1 MARDDPAGSPG
12 FAFSKTEHVRW
23 QSQPDSNGVILL
35 VAFEGWSDA
44 GDAATTAVR
53 YLGEHWGAQPF
64 ATIDP
69 EIFYDFS
76 TTRPQVRLDADQ
88 QREIVWPAVTFA
100 LASPG
105 AGDADVVTVIGPEP
119 QLRWRTFT
127 DQIVAVAHQLGA
139 EFVLTFGALLA
150 EVPHN
155 RPSSVF
161 ATSTDDQAAKGFG
174 LLPSRYQGP
183 TGITGVLHSACHQAG
198 LQSASLWA
206 AVPTYVP
213 AAPSPKAAL
222 ALVERAAQLLDLSV
236 VTTELEIAA
245 ASYERQVDE
254 LVGDDEETRD
264 YVNQLVAQFD
274 RGATDPFG
282 DEDSLVDEVER
293 FLRDQPPTS

>member
-1 MARDDPAGSPG
+1 MAGDDPAGSSG
-12 FAFSKTEHVRW
+12 FESPQPEHVRW
-23 QSQPDSNGVILL
+23 QSRPDSNGVILL

-53 YLGEHWGAQPF
+53 YLGGQWGAEPF

-76 TTRPQVRLDADQ
+76 ATRPQVQFDAEL
-88 QREIVWPAVTFA
+88 QRDIVWPSVTFA
-100 LASPG
+100 LAT
-105 AGDADVVTVIGPEP
+105 AGQRDADVVTVVGPEP

-127 DQIVAVAHQLGA
+127 EQIVAVAHQLGA

-161 ATSTDDQAAKGFG
+161 ATSSDDQAAKSFG
-174 LLPSRYQGP
+174 LVPSRYEGP
-183 TGITGVLHSACHQAG
+183 TGITGVLHTACHAAG

-222 ALVERAAQLLDLSV
+222 ALIERAAQLLDLSV
-236 VTTELEIAA
+236 NTTELEIAA

-264 YVNQLVAQFD
+264 YVDQLVTQFD
-274 RGATDPFG
+274 RGTNDPFG
-282 DEDSLVDEVER
+282 NEDSLVDEVER
-293 FLRDQPPTS
+293 FLRDQPE